1 MRLQRLLE
9 RQNCR
14 RRHEASRR
22 SFFQDA
28 MHLLEFN
35 GIDGDY
41 VEFGCD
47 RAQTFRL
54 AHRFS
59 RDLETHRHLWAIDS
73 FRGIPAPKGF
83 RDLHPRWS
91 EGERQTSEEQFR
103 RLCRRAGIP
112 AGARTVVRAT
122 WEQLPHLAPER
133 LPHNISFAY
142 INCPLHSSVSSVL
155 QCLAPRLKQGMLVAF
170 ENHFAW
176 SRFHRSGD
184 QAALDQ
190 FSQIND
196 AFQFHPYRSFGLTGA
211 SFLVAER
218 FA

>member
-1 MRLQRLLE
+1 MRLRKWLQK
-9 RQNCR
+9 QDCR
-14 RRHEASRR
+14 RRNEAARQL
-22 SFFQDA
+22 FFQDA

-47 RAQTFRL
+47 DGRTFQL

-59 RDLETHRHLWAIDS
+59 RDLSMHRHLWAIDS
-73 FRGIPAPKGF
+73 FNGIPAAKSF
-83 RDLHPRWS
+83 RDLHPRWI
-91 EGERQTSEEQFR
+91 EGERRTSTDQFW

-112 AGARTVVRAT
+112 ANAHTVVQAK
-122 WEQLPHLAPER
+122 WQKLPHLASDK
-133 LPHNISFAY
+133 LPHNIAFAY

-155 QCLAPRLKQGMLVAF
+155 QCLAPRLKQGMLIAF
-170 ENHFAW
+170 ANHFAW

-190 FSQIND
+190 FSEMND
-196 AFQFHPYRSFGLTGA
+196 EFRFHPYRSFGLTGA